1 MPARRRTSPRS
12 RKQSDVPESD
22 PGLPLGRGA
31 EHGRGVGFLAGRRSE
46 GDQDLGGPIVS
57 DGDAHLAT
65 FAPTGAGKGVSCV
78 IPALLSHPG
87 SVVAFDPKGELFRVT
102 ARRRREMGQDVV
114 VLNPFGVLSEA
125 RADGSKRG
133 VRKSTASKTTRGK
146 KAAGTSDLA
155 DAEFGRLN
163 PLDMLTLPGADVETD
178 ARGLAASLAAGM
190 RGVKDPFWDES
201 GIGVVSG
208 LIAHAATQ
216 PNPADRTLSWVHER
230 LHCDDVA
237 YNLAT
242 LLDTQGKSMNRFAY
256 REIAAFLQHA
266 DAQTRPGVQAT
277 AASYLK
283 CLAGGRVPE
292 SLGGPAFDLP
302 PGDDKPKRAP
312 KSDSKAA
319 AKTKPAPAPEP
330 PYPPGSSSFD
340 LAAFADGR
348 PTTIYLVIPPPKL
361 DSHRGLLRLWVAT
374 LLEAVMSRETGLA
387 VPTLFLLDEAAQLGQ
402 FPPLERAVTL
412 CRGYGARVWTFW
424 QDLTQL
430 KASYP
435 TTWPGLLNN
444 SGVKQVFGV
453 RGAFAARGWAEV
465 LDTPIATLR
474 DLGADEQLLV
484 LPDGVERR
492 AERLDYRRDPQFEGL
507 FDENPRHA
515 RQPGPLRRV
524 R

>member
-1 MPARRRTSPRS
+1 M
-12 RKQSDVPESD
+12 
-22 PGLPLGRGA
+22 PLGRDA
-31 EHGRGVGFLAGRRSE
+31 EAGGGVGFHAGRGE
-46 GDQDLGGPIVS
+46 ADAETGGPIVS
-57 DGDAHLAT
+57 VGDAHLAT

-78 IPALLSHPG
+78 IPALLTHPG

-102 ARRRREMGQDVV
+102 ARRRREMGQEVV
-114 VLNPFGVLSEA
+114 VLNPFGVLAGGASREE
-125 RADGSKRG
+125 
-133 VRKSTASKTTRGK
+133 KSCGKGRSGATEKPTTTKGDSTRGRK
-146 KAAGTSDLA
+146 KVPPTLA
-155 DAEFGRLN
+155 DEQFGRLN

-190 RGVKDPFWDES
+190 RGMKDPFWDES

-216 PNPADRTLSWVHER
+216 SDPALRTLSWVHER

-242 LLDTQGKSMNRFAY
+242 LLDSCGKTMNQFAY

-292 SLGGPAFDLP
+292 SLGGPRFEEP
-302 PGDDKPKRAP
+302 TGEE
-312 KSDSKAA
+312 KSESKSETKSAKG
-319 AKTKPAPAPEP
+319 KTKSAKRPPVQKP

-340 LAAFADGR
+340 LAEFAAGR

-430 KASYP
+430 KACYP

-444 SGVKQVFGV
+444 SGVKQAFGV

-492 AERLDYRRDPQFEGL
+492 SARLDYRTDPQFAGL
-507 FDENPRHA
+507 FDPNPRHA
-515 RQPGPLRRV
+515 KPEPARR
-524 R
+524 RAR